1 MRPNQPRRI
10 PALTASILLHAQAVL
25 ATTERAW
32 QVQQSL
38 PSTAAQAG
46 RGVSRSL
53 RGLDVAAARLV
64 SRIYRYA
71 NAPLRAEMLA
81 CLLRPLGTLSL
92 VAVASGAFATLLRR
106 DDTALVTI
114 PLEMAARYSSEQIL
128 ELTLFVHKVNPGAL
142 EQLTTLLSVG
152 ATGAVALSASA
163 LVLLCRRLGL
173 TPAPIATRAIAER

>member
-1 MRPNQPRRI
+1 MRPTRPRRI
-10 PALTASILLHAQAVL
+10 PALTTPILLQAQTML

-32 QVQQSL
+32 RVQQSV
-38 PSTAAQAG
+38 PRTAAQAG
-46 RGVSRSL
+46 RGAPRSL

-71 NAPLRAEMLA
+71 SAPLRAEMLA

-92 VAVASGAFATLLRR
+92 VAVASGAFGTLLQR
-106 DDTALVTI
+106 DGAALVTI

-128 ELTLFVHKVNPGAL
+128 ELALFVHEVSPGAL
-142 EQLTTLLSVG
+142 EQLTALLSVG

-163 LVLLCRRLGL
+163 LVLLSRRLGL
-173 TPAPIATRAIAER
+173 APAPTATRAIATR

>member
-1 MRPNQPRRI
+1 MRPPRPHRI
-10 PALTASILLHAQAVL
+10 PTLNASILLRAQAVL
-25 ATTERAW
+25 TTTERAW
-32 QVQQSL
+32 HVQQRV
-38 PSTAAQAG
+38 PSAAAQAG
-46 RGVSRSL
+46 RGVPWSL

-64 SRIYRYA
+64 SRIYRDA

-92 VAVASGAFATLLRR
+92 VAVASGAFATLLQR
-106 DDTALVTI
+106 DGAARVTI

-128 ELTLFVHKVNPGAL
+128 ELTLFVHEVNPGAL
-142 EQLTTLLSVG
+142 EQLTALLSVG

-173 TPAPIATRAIAER
+173 APAPTATRPIATR

>member
-1 MRPNQPRRI
+1 MRPTRPRRI
-10 PALTASILLHAQAVL
+10 PALTAPLLLQAQAVL

-32 QVQQSL
+32 QLQQIV
-38 PSTAAQAG
+38 PSTTEQAG
-46 RGVSRSL
+46 RGVPRSL

-92 VAVASGAFATLLRR
+92 VAVASGAFAALLQR
-106 DDTALVTI
+106 DGGALVTI

-128 ELTLFVHKVNPGAL
+128 ELTLFVHEVNPGAL
-142 EQLTTLLSVG
+142 EQLTALLSVG

-163 LVLLCRRLGL
+163 LVLLSRRLGL
-173 TPAPIATRAIAER
+173 APAPTATRAIATR

>member
-1 MRPNQPRRI
+1 MPPIRSRQTPEP
-10 PALTASILLHAQAVL
+10 TVSILLQAQAVR
-25 ATTERAW
+25 AITERAW
-32 QVQQSL
+32 QLRPAAPATV
-38 PSTAAQAG
+38 AQAPG
-46 RGVSRSL
+46 GVTRSL
-53 RGLDVAAARLV
+53 RGLELAAARLV

-92 VAVASGAFATLLRR
+92 VAVASGAFATLLQR
-106 DDTALVTI
+106 DGAARVTV

-128 ELTLFVHKVNPGAL
+128 ELTLFVHEVNPGAL
-142 EQLTTLLSVG
+142 EQLAALLSVG

-173 TPAPIATRAIAER
+173 APTPIATRATATR